1 MTALLQA
8 ADQRLSTR
16 ARGIWSGLLGR
27 SWSQRL
33 GVLGVAAFVL
43 AAVLAP
49 LLTPYDPI
57 ALDARVGL
65 KPPSLEHPFGTDQ
78 LGRDLLTRVIYA
90 ARIDLQIGLIGVA
103 IPLVIGTV
111 AGLIA
116 GYFGG
121 WTDILISR
129 VIDVVIAFPFLVLV
143 IAIVAMLGP
152 GLINLY
158 IAVSLVS
165 WVLYARILR
174 GETLALKRREY
185 ILAARG
191 LGYGDGRIMFRHLLP
206 NAVAPAL
213 VFGMSDFVLDVQ
225 LGATLSFFGLGVQAP
240 TPEWGLM
247 IAESRNF
254 ILTAPWVVIF
264 PGLAIIALSFF
275 VSLVGDALADAV
287 RGLDGG

>member
-1 MTALLQA
+1 MMRALNIRTGAPGERELGLVL
-8 ADQRLSTR
+8 RLF
-16 ARGIWSGLLGR
+16 GR
-27 SWSQRL
+27 SWTQRI
-33 GVLGVAAFVL
+33 GVLGFLAFVL
-43 AAVLAP
+43 AAIFAP

-57 ALDARVGL
+57 KLDATIGL
-65 KPPSLEHPFGTDQ
+65 RPPSLAHPFGTDQ
-78 LGRDLLTRVIYA
+78 LGRDVLTRVIYA
-90 ARIDLQIGLIGVA
+90 ARIDLQIGLIGVT
-103 IPLVIGTV
+103 IPLIIGTFV
-111 AGLIA
+111 GLIA
-116 GYFGG
+116 GYVGG
-121 WTDILISR
+121 WTDTLISR

-165 WVLYARILR
+165 WVLYARIIR

-185 ILAARG
+185 IMAAHG
-191 LGYGDGRIMFRHLLP
+191 LGFGNGRVMFRHILP
-206 NAVAPAL
+206 NALAPAL

-275 VSLVGDALADAV
+275 VSLIGDAMADAV
-287 RGLDGG
+287 RAIDRG